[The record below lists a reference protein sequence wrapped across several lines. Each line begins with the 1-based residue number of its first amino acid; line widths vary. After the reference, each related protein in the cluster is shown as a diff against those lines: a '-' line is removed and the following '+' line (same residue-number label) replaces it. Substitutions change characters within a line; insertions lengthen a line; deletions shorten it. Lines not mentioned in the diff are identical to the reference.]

1 MLAVIT
7 GASRGIGE
15 SYARQLAARGYAL
28 LLASRDAERLARVA
42 GEIRAAHAV
51 AVEEIVL
58 DLAQADGAERLYAD
72 VRRRRTEP
80 VTLLVNNA
88 GFGLYGEFVDMPM
101 PRIQEMLVLHL
112 LTVTKLVRLFLPEMR
127 ERRKG
132 AIINVASVAGL
143 LPLPYLSLYAATKAF
158 MVSLGAGL
166 SLEARKYGV
175 VIQTCCPGRTATDF
189 HATAGVKSYW
199 APGDQQTADE
209 VVSESLAALDRGR
222 DFIVTG
228 WRNRLLTRVQKLVP
242 LRVLLRTTERLL
254 RPNKLLTGGTIA
266 LAGLAWAATIAMAA
280 DHPNP
285 LTHDGPPAVTGN
297 PAADTTLPPRLG
309 RPGRLLLGCSTRPAR
324 GPEKAEVYASAR
336 DFDEGR
342 QSFFLRRLDS
352 AGKESFYPLHG
363 HFLDGGR
370 SGVFMVHDGKG
381 VKDGDAYRIDQS
393 VNMGVL
399 FFRTAG
405 SELRAVLDVFA
416 EESGNR
422 PAEGAGQPLAE
433 YSCRWAEEGRRLS
446 SQREHVRAQPN
457 SGATPPSHWY
467 RESDRVLFACR
478 AESRAGEYRLELRG
492 SKIWPGH
499 LGFLVVRAPGMDQPV
514 GYNVHMLEGPGRL
527 LIHAHSFP
535 HRTKASMLD
544 TLEETETVIGG
555 LLLVP
560 SEAGYTG
567 WIGLAGASADP
578 YNISF
583 SQDATVG
590 DYAAQGRIV
599 VPPLPVTCR

>member
-158 MVSLGAGL
+158 MMSLGAGL
-166 SLEARKYGV
+166 ALEARKYGV
-175 VIQTCCPGRTATDF
+175 VIQTCCPRRT
-189 HATAGVKSYW
+189 
-199 APGDQQTADE
+199 
-209 VVSESLAALDRGR
+209 
-222 DFIVTG
+222 
-228 WRNRLLTRVQKLVP
+228 
-242 LRVLLRTTERLL
+242 
-254 RPNKLLTGGTIA
+254 
-266 LAGLAWAATIAMAA
+266 
-280 DHPNP
+280 
-285 LTHDGPPAVTGN
+285 
-297 PAADTTLPPRLG
+297 
-309 RPGRLLLGCSTRPAR
+309 AR

-352 AGKESFYPLHG
+352 ADKESLYPLHG

-381 VKDGDAYRIDQS
+381 IKEGDAYRIDQS

-399 FFRTAG
+399 FLRTTDSG
-405 SELRAVLDVFA
+405 LRAVLDVFA
-416 EESGNR
+416 EENGNR
-422 PAEGAGQPLAE
+422 PADGAGQPLAE
-433 YSCRWAEEGRRLS
+433 YSCRWAEEGR
-446 SQREHVRAQPN
+446 
-457 SGATPPSHWY
+457 
-467 RESDRVLFACR
+467 
-478 AESRAGEYRLELRG
+478 
-492 SKIWPGH
+492 
-499 LGFLVVRAPGMDQPV
+499 
-514 GYNVHMLEGPGRL
+514 L
-527 LIHAHSFP
+527 L
-535 HRTKASMLD
+535 
-544 TLEETETVIGG
+544 
-555 LLLVP
+555 
-560 SEAGYTG
+560 Y
-567 WIGLAGASADP
+567 
-578 YNISF
+578 
-583 SQDATVG
+583 
-590 DYAAQGRIV
+590 
-599 VPPLPVTCR
+599 